1 MKKEGNDEVFGGIIS
16 AILGG
21 AFFAIPYLTL
31 DASILLSLG
40 IGVVA
45 FGAGNL
51 VFSNKG
57 SKAKKVTTSTSTNFY
72 NVLNKAKTDNA
83 KIYSMINKV
92 ENKDLQKDIAELHET
107 ASKIIDTIS
116 KKPEKF
122 SKATTFFDYYLPVTL
137 KILIKYDDIENQE
150 LENEEILK
158 FMKNTENMISK
169 IEKAFKVQL
178 ANLYQSDIID
188 TDAEIKVFDQ
198 MLNAEGFN
206 GIDDF
211 DIK

>member
-1 MKKEGNDEVFGGIIS
+1 MKKEGNDEVFSGIIS

-40 IGVVA
+40 MGVVA

-57 SKAKKVTTSTSTNFY
+57 SKGKKVTTSTSTNFY

-92 ENKDLQKDIAELHET
+92 ENKDLQKNIAALHET

-150 LENEEILK
+150 LENEDILK

-178 ANLYQSDIID
+178 ANLYQSDMID

>member
-1 MKKEGNDEVFGGIIS
+1 MKKEGNDEVFNGIIS
-16 AILGG
+16 AVLGG
-21 AFFAIPYLTL
+21 VFFAIPYLTL
-31 DASILLSLG
+31 DTSILLSLG

-51 VFSNKG
+51 VFSNKS
-57 SKAKKVTTSTSTNFY
+57 SKEKKVTTSTSTNFY

-92 ENKDLQKDIAELHET
+92 ENKDLQKDIVELHET

-116 KKPEKF
+116 KKPEKL

-137 KILIKYDDIENQE
+137 KILTKYDDIENQE
-150 LENEEILK
+150 LENEDILK

-169 IEKAFKVQL
+169 IEKAFKAQL
-178 ANLYQSDIID
+178 ANLYQTDIID